1 MAEKL
6 KLEIEQRATFR
17 HRLIWKGRNNKRI
30 DLSGWTAIMQV
41 RPSFSDDLVVIELS
55 SANGRITLNY
65 PIGVIDL
72 YISDEDTSVLTP
84 GMYEYDLLLSACD
97 GSKLRLIEGKCHISG
112 GVSHG

>member
-41 RPSFSDDLVVIELS
+41 RPSFSDDQVV
-55 SANGRITLNY
+55 
-65 PIGVIDL
+65 
-72 YISDEDTSVLTP
+72 
-84 GMYEYDLLLSACD
+84 
-97 GSKLRLIEGKCHISG
+97 SG
-112 GVSHG
+112 GNTYRQTMTWTSWKLTGVSNWVKQ